1 MSIAIDPGIV
11 GPAYQ
16 APMTLQDAENAINW
30 YIEVAQVDGAK
41 EPVALLGTPGLN
53 PILTTQTG
61 PVRGFWV
68 LPGGLTALAVTGD
81 TLYLVTQT
89 VPATQTSIAQ
99 FSVASI
105 GQLLTNSGPVCIRDN
120 GVQVVANGGY
130 ALIVDGT
137 YGYFYRI
144 AGAGTITFPG
154 SVANL
159 STTISL
165 PGSLP
170 SGLILSTLATLTDTS
185 GFIPAN
191 TYIASID
198 YNTPSITMSA
208 AATNSSLSDSITLNI
223 PQFGLINDPGFP
235 VNPQRLAFLEG
246 WLVCNSGGS
255 RNFQTSGPIAYQMT
269 WPPSF
274 FALKDSSTDNLITLF
289 ENNREIWLVGERTA
303 EVWYNAGGTNFPLA
317 RIPGVGPQIGCGALN
332 SITRLGMDLY
342 WLAKNEQ
349 GENIVVRTAQ
359 YGWERVSNHAIEHAL
374 SSYPIISDAIAYGY
388 EDEGHGFYVLTLP
401 TADATWVYDV
411 TASMLL
417 GKPCWHQ
424 RASFDPNVGVYHRH
438 RGNCYMNFSD
448 LRLVGDYTTGQIHQM
463 SRQFYTDAGAPL
475 RAQRRA
481 KHLWKKADRTRVMQS
496 SFQIEFT
503 PGVGLQTGQGSNPQA
518 MLRWS
523 NDGGFT
529 WSQEHW
535 RTIGPAGQTKN
546 RAKWN
551 RLGYARDR
559 VYEVNFSDPTP
570 RDIIGATLFLEPE
583 DAN

>member
-1 MSIAIDPGIV
+1 MSIPVDPGIV

-170 SGLILSTLATLTDTS
+170 SGLILSTLATLTDTRIHS
-185 GFIPAN
+185 GQ
-191 TYIASID
+191 YLYRID
-198 YNTPSITMSA
+198 
-208 AATNSSLSDSITLNI
+208 
-223 PQFGLINDPGFP
+223 
-235 VNPQRLAFLEG
+235 RL
-246 WLVCNSGGS
+246 
-255 RNFQTSGPIAYQMT
+255 Q
-269 WPPSF
+269 
-274 FALKDSSTDNLITLF
+274 
-289 ENNREIWLVGERTA
+289 
-303 EVWYNAGGTNFPLA
+303 
-317 RIPGVGPQIGCGALN
+317 
-332 SITRLGMDLY
+332 
-342 WLAKNEQ
+342 
-349 GENIVVRTAQ
+349 
-359 YGWERVSNHAIEHAL
+359 HAL
-374 SSYPIISDAIAYGY
+374 Y
-388 EDEGHGFYVLTLP
+388 H
-401 TADATWVYDV
+401 DV
-411 TASMLL
+411 
-417 GKPCWHQ
+417 
-424 RASFDPNVGVYHRH
+424 
-438 RGNCYMNFSD
+438 
-448 LRLVGDYTTGQIHQM
+448 
-463 SRQFYTDAGAPL
+463 
-475 RAQRRA
+475 
-481 KHLWKKADRTRVMQS
+481 
-496 SFQIEFT
+496 
-503 PGVGLQTGQGSNPQA
+503 
-518 MLRWS
+518 
-523 NDGGFT
+523 
-529 WSQEHW
+529 
-535 RTIGPAGQTKN
+535 
-546 RAKWN
+546 
-551 RLGYARDR
+551 
-559 VYEVNFSDPTP
+559 
-570 RDIIGATLFLEPE
+570 
-583 DAN
+583 